1 MDTTPIYKTS
11 NKIPIA
17 IPYPSTT
24 RVETL
29 TTTDEEENDFISRNQ
44 FRLAFVF
51 SGLWLSYCWW
61 LSERYRFDFGQYTI
75 AIRLLFCVL
84 HVLTVWK
91 IFQYMMRIAFRLHR
105 LTRRLR
111 ASLPQHLMMIGL
123 SLFLF
128 GLLTFVLNF
137 KQFLREAFAIVD

>member
-1 MDTTPIYKTS
+1 MDSNNLYETS

-17 IPYPSTT
+17 LPYQSAAPIVRLSTT
-24 RVETL
+24 
-29 TTTDEEENDFISRNQ
+29 EENEFIARNQ

-61 LSERYRFDFGQYTI
+61 LSERYRFDFGRYTTL
-75 AIRLLFCVL
+75 IRLLFCVL

-91 IFQYMMRIAFRLHR
+91 FFQYIIKIAFRLFR
-105 LTRRLR
+105 LTRRIR
-111 ASLPQHLMMIGL
+111 AALPRHLTIIGL
-123 SLFLF
+123 SFVLFA
-128 GLLTFVLNF
+128 LLTFVLNF